1 MLEKNIVEAAKLQ
14 VKALLEAPSA
24 CAEVKAAAESWLAA
38 IGTAAEAEETAK
50 FIAELKEDIVP
61 IDGLVAFA
69 ESDAAAKVFGDKAA
83 AFAAHARELKASGAE
98 FCDCAACTACAALL
112 DLLK

>member
-1 MLEKNIVEAAKLQ
+1 MLEKTVVEAAAKK
-14 VKALLEAPSA
+14 VKELLEIPSA

-38 IGTAAEAEETAK
+38 IGTDAEAEETAK

-69 ESDAAAKVFGDKAA
+69 ESEAAAKIFGDKAA
-83 AFAAHARELKASGAE
+83 GFAAHARELKASGAE
-98 FCDCAACTACAALL
+98 FCDCAACAACSALL
-112 DLLK
+112 ALLQ